1 MAIDFL
7 YPQYEVVRNPARCIA
22 CRACERQCS
31 NEVHALS
38 LIHI

>member
-22 CRACERQCS
+22 CRADRKS
-31 NEVHALS
+31 VV
-38 LIHI
+38 

>member
-22 CRACERQCS
+22 CRAVNDS
-31 NEVHALS
+31 APTKYMLTTMS
-38 LIHI
+38 